1 MISLAIALL
10 ASSPQPAA
18 DRPAPAAAAPLASS
32 ATEAARIWLQ
42 LVDAGKWEESWA
54 GTAQSFRSNN
64 TVAAWTSASEG
75 GRVPLGRVLSR
86 TPKSEESIPA
96 PPAGLQLVRFQTSF
110 ANKPGATE
118 KLSLRREGGS
128 WRVAGYF
135 IE

>member
-10 ASSPQPAA
+10 ALSPQPAP
-18 DRPAPAAAAPLASS
+18 DRPTLAAAAPLASS
-32 ATEAARIWLQ
+32 ATEAARTWLQ

-54 GTAQSFRSNN
+54 ATARSFRSMN
-64 TVAAWTSASEG
+64 TVAAWQSASEG
-75 GRVPLGRVLSR
+75 ARVPLGRVLSR
-86 TPKSEESIPA
+86 TLKSEESIPA

-110 ANKPGATE
+110 ANKPAATE
-118 KLSLRREGGS
+118 TLSLTREGGS